1 MIAGMFGVAVLA
13 TVDSGAFHGETAA
26 FALAYAGVR
35 AIVVLLNA
43 RAWWHLPASRPL
55 LNVYIP
61 AFTASVLLFVLSAA
75 VEPPA
80 RYWLWGIALV
90 VDLGTPLASQDRIR
104 QVPIHGSH
112 IPERVGLFTIIV
124 FGESILAVVVGTT
137 SVSWGL
143 ESGAAAALG
152 FAVAGALW
160 WLYFDYVDSS
170 IVKRTI
176 TAGQI
181 YLYAHLPL
189 LIGLAA
195 LGAGVKL
202 AIKATQESGLTDE
215 VSWIIG
221 VGIAL
226 FMGAVAVLH
235 LVTTQSRSDIDV
247 WLRAGDRPSCP
258 GPRGGRGGDRDRA
271 GPGRHLRRAGGP
283 DRHGARSARPAPCLG
298 APRDRDRLDLELDGH
313 EVDRA
318 DAPVAHDRRGDP
330 LADQLADHQ
339 PLEVVR
345 RPRPASPSTATI
357 RSSGRSPASAAGLPS
372 TTSTTS
378 TPPRGR
384 ARARAAAA
392 AAASRRRCRC
402 RRAEAAL
409 AS

>member
-1 MIAGMFGVAVLA
+1 MTMPSRWHDPPRLRTLDDEDERHATWLELFFDLVFVVAVAQLADGLAADPSVHGFLVFAGLFVPVWWAWVGYTFYADRFDTDDPLHRILMIAGMFGVAVLA
-13 TVDSGAFHGETAA
+13 TVIPDAFHGETAA

-43 RAWWHLPASRPL
+43 RAWRHLPEARPL

-80 RYWLWGIALV
+80 RYWLWGVALV

-247 WLRAGDRPSCP
+247 WLRLGTALLALG
-258 GPRGGRGGDRDRA
+258 
-271 GPGRHLRRAGGP
+271 
-283 DRHGARSARPAPCLG
+283 LG
-298 APRDRDRLDLELDGH
+298 AVGAEIGI
-313 EVDRA
+313 V
-318 DAPVAHDRRGDP
+318 PV
-330 LADQLADHQ
+330 LAL
-339 PLEVVR
+339 
-345 RPRPASPSTATI
+345 I
-357 RSSGRSPASAAGLPS
+357 F
-372 TTSTTS
+372 
-378 TPPRGR
+378 
-384 ARARAAAA
+384 
-392 AAASRRRCRC
+392 
-402 RRAEAAL
+402 AAL
-409 AS
+409 AAQIVMELAQHDRHHPSEPRGIEIG

>member
-1 MIAGMFGVAVLA
+1 MLA
-13 TVDSGAFHGETAA
+13 TGSGR
-26 FALAYAGVR
+26 V
-35 AIVVLLNA
+35 
-43 RAWWHLPASRPL
+43 
-55 LNVYIP
+55 
-61 AFTASVLLFVLSAA
+61 
-75 VEPPA
+75 
-80 RYWLWGIALV
+80 ALV

-124 FGESILAVVVGTT
+124 FGESVLAVVVGTT

-235 LVTTQSRSDIDV
+235 LVTTQSRCGHRR
-247 WLRAGDRPSCP
+247 LAAGRDGPARPR
-258 GPRGGRGGDRDRA
+258 PRGGRGRDRDRA

-313 EVDRA
+313 EVDRE
-318 DAPVAHDRRGDP
+318 DAPVAHDRGGDP
-330 LADQLADHQ
+330 LADQLGDHQ
-339 PLEVVR
+339 ALEVVR
-345 RPRPASPSTATI
+345 ALDRRVVHRDDQILGPEPGL
-357 RSSGRSPASAAGLPS
+357 GR
-372 TTSTTS
+372 
-378 TPPRGR
+378 
-384 ARARAAAA
+384 RAALDDLDDLDAGGA
-392 AAASRRRCRC
+392 VELAREPRAGGAASRRRCRC
-402 RRAEAAL
+402 RRA
-409 AS
+409 